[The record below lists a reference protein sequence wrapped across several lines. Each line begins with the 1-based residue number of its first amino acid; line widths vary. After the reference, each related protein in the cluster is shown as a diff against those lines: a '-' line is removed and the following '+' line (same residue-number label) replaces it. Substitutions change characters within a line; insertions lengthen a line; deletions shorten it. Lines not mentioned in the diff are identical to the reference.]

1 MIQLATETAH
11 GEIGGIRL
19 AGLRTWL
26 AHFKRRRAFNRM
38 LALDDR
44 MLEDVGVLR
53 AEVEFASRLPLAVN
67 AATRA
72 HAPGTVSTRQPA
84 SITAATVAR

>member
-11 GEIGGIRL
+11 GEFGGIRL

-26 AHFKRRRAFNRM
+26 SHIKRRRAFNRM

-67 AATRA
+67 AAIELRRIA
-72 HAPGTVSTRQPA
+72 HQRS
-84 SITAATVAR
+84 ARERGFAFRY

>member
-1 MIQLATETAH
+1 MIQLATETTH
-11 GEIGGIRL
+11 GELGGVRL

-26 AHFKRRRAFNRM
+26 FHFRRRRAFNRM

-44 MLEDVGVLR
+44 MLEDIGVLR

-67 AATRA
+67 AAIELRRIAHRRRA
-72 HAPGTVSTRQPA
+72 RERGFSFRY
-84 SITAATVAR
+84 